1 MSKKE
6 EFDVDEELKKIS
18 RKTNVAAIKSQRSF
32 ENQIKNIHIM
42 AKKEKKI
49 KKLEVEIDNV
59 INNKLRQFDVD
70 LKLRSDYLSI
80 DYSDPTVKKIRE
92 KLKRI

>member
-18 RKTNVAAIKSQRSF
+18 RKTNVAAIKFQRSF
-32 ENQIKNIHIM
+32 ENQIK
-42 AKKEKKI
+42 
-49 KKLEVEIDNV
+49 KLDVEIDNV

>member
-32 ENQIKNIHIM
+32 ENQIK
-42 AKKEKKI
+42 
-49 KKLEVEIDNV
+49 KLDVEIDNV

-80 DYSDPTVKKIRE
+80 DYSDTTVKKIRE

>member
-32 ENQIKNIHIM
+32 ENQIK
-42 AKKEKKI
+42 
-49 KKLEVEIDNV
+49 KLDVEIDNV

>member
-32 ENQIKNIHIM
+32 ENQIK
-42 AKKEKKI
+42 
-49 KKLEVEIDNV
+49 KLDVEIDNV

-92 KLKRI
+92 KLKRMAL

>member
-32 ENQIKNIHIM
+32 ENQIK
-42 AKKEKKI
+42 
-49 KKLEVEIDNV
+49 KLDVEIDNV

-70 LKLRSDYLSI
+70 LKLKSDYLSI

>member
-32 ENQIKNIHIM
+32 ENQIK
-42 AKKEKKI
+42 
-49 KKLEVEIDNV
+49 KLDVEIDNM

>member
-32 ENQIKNIHIM
+32 ENQIK
-42 AKKEKKI
+42 
-49 KKLEVEIDNV
+49 KLDVEIDNV

-80 DYSDPTVKKIRE
+80 DLSLIH
-92 KLKRI
+92 I

>member
-1 MSKKE
+1 MSKTE
-6 EFDVDEELKKIS
+6 EFYFDEELKKIS

-32 ENQIKNIHIM
+32 ENQIK
-42 AKKEKKI
+42 
-49 KKLEVEIDNV
+49 KLDVEIDNV

>member
-18 RKTNVAAIKSQRSF
+18 CKTNVAAIKSQRSF
-32 ENQIKNIHIM
+32 ENQIK
-42 AKKEKKI
+42 
-49 KKLEVEIDNV
+49 KLDVEIDNV

>member
-32 ENQIKNIHIM
+32 EN
-42 AKKEKKI
+42 KI
-49 KKLEVEIDNV
+49 KKLDVEIDNV

>member
-32 ENQIKNIHIM
+32 ENQIK
-42 AKKEKKI
+42 KLDVEKG
-49 KKLEVEIDNV
+49 NV
-59 INNKLRQFDVD
+59 MNNKLRQFDVD

>member
-6 EFDVDEELKKIS
+6 KFDVDEELKKIS

-32 ENQIKNIHIM
+32 ENQIK
-42 AKKEKKI
+42 
-49 KKLEVEIDNV
+49 KLDVEIDNV

>member
-32 ENQIKNIHIM
+32 ENQIK
-42 AKKEKKI
+42 
-49 KKLEVEIDNV
+49 KLDVEIDNV

-80 DYSDPTVKKIRE
+80 DYSDITVKKIRE

>member
-1 MSKKE
+1 MSKTE

-32 ENQIKNIHIM
+32 ENQIK
-42 AKKEKKI
+42 
-49 KKLEVEIDNV
+49 KLDVEIDNV

>member
-32 ENQIKNIHIM
+32 ENQIK
-42 AKKEKKI
+42 
-49 KKLEVEIDNV
+49 KLDVEIDNV

-80 DYSDPTVKKIRE
+80 DYSDHTVKKIRE

>member
-1 MSKKE
+1 MSKTE

-18 RKTNVAAIKSQRSF
+18 RKSNVAAIKSQRSF
-32 ENQIKNIHIM
+32 ENQIK
-42 AKKEKKI
+42 
-49 KKLEVEIDNV
+49 KLDVEIDNV

>member
-18 RKTNVAAIKSQRSF
+18 RKTNVTAIKSQRSF
-32 ENQIKNIHIM
+32 ENQIK
-42 AKKEKKI
+42 
-49 KKLEVEIDNV
+49 KLDVEIDNV

>member
-32 ENQIKNIHIM
+32 ENQIK
-42 AKKEKKI
+42 
-49 KKLEVEIDNV
+49 KLDVEIDNV

-70 LKLRSDYLSI
+70 LKLRSDYLYI
-80 DYSDPTVKKIRE
+80 DYSDPTVKNIRE

>member
-32 ENQIKNIHIM
+32 ENQIK
-42 AKKEKKI
+42 
-49 KKLEVEIDNV
+49 KLDVEIDNV

-92 KLKRI
+92 K

>member
-18 RKTNVAAIKSQRSF
+18 RKTNVAAIKSQRFF
-32 ENQIKNIHIM
+32 ENQIK
-42 AKKEKKI
+42 
-49 KKLEVEIDNV
+49 KLDVEIDNV

>member
-6 EFDVDEELKKIS
+6 EFDVDEELIKIS

-32 ENQIKNIHIM
+32 ENQIK
-42 AKKEKKI
+42 
-49 KKLEVEIDNV
+49 KLDVEIDNV

>member
-32 ENQIKNIHIM
+32 ENQIK
-42 AKKEKKI
+42 
-49 KKLEVEIDNV
+49 KLDVEIDNV

-80 DYSDPTVKKIRE
+80 DYSDLTVKKIRE

>member
-18 RKTNVAAIKSQRSF
+18 RKTNVAAIKSHRSF
-32 ENQIKNIHIM
+32 ENQIK
-42 AKKEKKI
+42 
-49 KKLEVEIDNV
+49 KLDVEIDNV

>member
-18 RKTNVAAIKSQRSF
+18 RKTNVAAIKSQRSL
-32 ENQIKNIHIM
+32 ENQIK
-42 AKKEKKI
+42 
-49 KKLEVEIDNV
+49 KLDVEIDNV

>member
-32 ENQIKNIHIM
+32 ENQIK
-42 AKKEKKI
+42 
-49 KKLEVEIDNV
+49 KLDVGIDNV

>member
-18 RKTNVAAIKSQRSF
+18 RKTNVVAIKSQRSF
-32 ENQIKNIHIM
+32 ENQIK
-42 AKKEKKI
+42 
-49 KKLEVEIDNV
+49 KLDVEIDNV

>member
-1 MSKKE
+1 MFKKE

-32 ENQIKNIHIM
+32 ENQIK
-42 AKKEKKI
+42 
-49 KKLEVEIDNV
+49 KLDVEIDNV

>member
-18 RKTNVAAIKSQRSF
+18 RKTNVAAIKSQRF
-32 ENQIKNIHIM
+32 LENQIK
-42 AKKEKKI
+42 
-49 KKLEVEIDNV
+49 KLDGEIENV

>member
-6 EFDVDEELKKIS
+6 GFDVDEELKKIS

-32 ENQIKNIHIM
+32 ENQIK
-42 AKKEKKI
+42 
-49 KKLEVEIDNV
+49 KLDVEIDNV

>member
-32 ENQIKNIHIM
+32 ENQIK
-42 AKKEKKI
+42 
-49 KKLEVEIDNV
+49 KLDVEIDNV

-70 LKLRSDYLSI
+70 LKLRSDYLLSLI
-80 DYSDPTVKKIRE
+80 HI
-92 KLKRI
+92 

>member
-18 RKTNVAAIKSQRSF
+18 RKTNVAAIKAQRSF
-32 ENQIKNIHIM
+32 ENQIK
-42 AKKEKKI
+42 
-49 KKLEVEIDNV
+49 KLDVEIDNV

>member
-6 EFDVDEELKKIS
+6 EFDGDEELKKIS

-32 ENQIKNIHIM
+32 ENQIK
-42 AKKEKKI
+42 
-49 KKLEVEIDNV
+49 KLDVEIDNV

>member
-32 ENQIKNIHIM
+32 ENQIKKLFDYKMEI
-42 AKKEKKI
+42 I
-49 KKLEVEIDNV
+49 KL
-59 INNKLRQFDVD
+59 L
-70 LKLRSDYLSI
+70 
-80 DYSDPTVKKIRE
+80 
-92 KLKRI
+92 

>member
-6 EFDVDEELKKIS
+6 EFDVDEELKNIS

-32 ENQIKNIHIM
+32 ENQIK
-42 AKKEKKI
+42 
-49 KKLEVEIDNV
+49 KLDVEIDNV

>member
-1 MSKKE
+1 MPKKE

-32 ENQIKNIHIM
+32 ENQIK
-42 AKKEKKI
+42 
-49 KKLEVEIDNV
+49 KLDVEIDNV

>member
-18 RKTNVAAIKSQRSF
+18 HKTNVTAIKSQRSF
-32 ENQIKNIHIM
+32 ENQIK
-42 AKKEKKI
+42 
-49 KKLEVEIDNV
+49 KLDVEIDNV

>member
-32 ENQIKNIHIM
+32 ENQI
-42 AKKEKKI
+42 EK
-49 KKLEVEIDNV
+49 LDVEIDNV